1 MSSCEKGVGAT
12 HASPGI
18 DNRGEAMPR
27 TKSEETYRLSEV
39 ASASAH
45 RLSRPLVMIAAGL
58 GMLLAGTLALW
69 AHYGS
74 AVFYE
79 TILAGIAACL

>member
-1 MSSCEKGVGAT
+1 CLA
-12 HASPGI
+12 P
-18 DNRGEAMPR
+18 
-27 TKSEETYRLSEV
+27 TKSEETYRLSEI
-39 ASASAH
+39 ASAPAH
-45 RLSRPLVMIAAGL
+45 RLSRPLVIIAAGL

>member
-1 MSSCEKGVGAT
+1 MRRPGSTTGARQCI
-12 HASPGI
+12 AP
-18 DNRGEAMPR
+18 
-27 TKSEETYRLSEV
+27 TKSEETYRLSEI
-39 ASASAH
+39 ASAPAH
-45 RLSRPLVMIAAGL
+45 RLSRPLVIIAAGL

>member
-1 MSSCEKGVGAT
+1 M
-12 HASPGI
+12 
-18 DNRGEAMPR
+18 
-27 TKSEETYRLSEV
+27 
-39 ASASAH
+39 ASAPAH
-45 RLSRPLVMIAAGL
+45 RLSRPLVIIAAGL